1 MVAMSREAISLTEAN
16 QTLQEELAEAK
27 RMGQTGVE
35 DLRSEFTRRL
45 ATEKLQAVVKV
56 RVQNDECV
64 HIQASTHVEFLVKQP
79 PPMYVCTCTLY
90 IYMYIL
96 VSVLSMLLWRGR
108 CLSC

>member
-45 ATEKLQAVVKV
+45 ATAEKKLQAVVKV
-56 RVQNDECV
+56 RVQNVECAGA
-64 HIQASTHVEFLVKQP
+64 QASIHVSGSSDGDSECKTNPFSLP
-79 PPMYVCTCTLY
+79 HWFVCT
-90 IYMYIL
+90 
-96 VSVLSMLLWRGR
+96 
-108 CLSC
+108 